1 MTVSKK
7 AVGINM
13 NEKEIQNASFNNG
26 PTKKK
31 VLQHRNAKPGL
42 FLANVYNSF
51 RTFCVTLFLYPKIE
65 T

>member
-1 MTVSKK
+1 
-7 AVGINM
+7 M

-31 VLQHRNAKPGL
+31 VLQHQNAKPGL